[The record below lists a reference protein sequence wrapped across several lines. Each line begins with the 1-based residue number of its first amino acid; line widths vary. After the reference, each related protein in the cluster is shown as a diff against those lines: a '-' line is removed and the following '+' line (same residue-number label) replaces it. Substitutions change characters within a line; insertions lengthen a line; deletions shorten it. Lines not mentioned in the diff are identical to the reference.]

1 MIDRVIRM
9 LGDPERRTQRIEE
22 AFEREVVLL
31 HLGLVDVLR
40 DAVVQ
45 GRADDDLEDVDAE
58 IRALEEEAGLS

>member
-9 LGDPERRTQRIEE
+9 LGNPERRAQRIEE

-45 GRADDDLEDVDAE
+45 GRTGDDLEDVDAE